1 MLGFHGFTSSVLSR
15 SEPSRAAFLRI
26 FNFDTQTLVESCR
39 NHVGQPQMFFSL
51 ALLASVSLFML
62 QLFRSTWAA
71 HGNVQAWWLHQQLPA
86 GAATS
91 PQTNQ
96 QKNLQQLL
104 QRQLLT
110 WPWLKDP
117 SPKQISEKNT
127 ITRSPAVWDHAS
139 ATWPFRPFW
148 QAPVAE
154 WGTLLDIY
162 II

>member
-71 HGNVQAWWLHQQLPA
+71 MGTSKHGDCTSSYQLEL
-86 GAATS
+86 
-91 PQTNQ
+91 
-96 QKNLQQLL
+96 LQVRRQISKKTCSNSYRDNCWHDHGLKIPVPSRFLKKTRSQDLRLSETMLQLL
-104 QRQLLT
+104 GLF
-110 WPWLKDP
+110 DP
-117 SPKQISEKNT
+117 FGKLRLRNGEP
-127 ITRSPAVWDHAS
+127 
-139 ATWPFRPFW
+139 
-148 QAPVAE
+148 
-154 WGTLLDIY
+154 Y
-162 II
+162 